1 MARAVLIILDG
12 VGIGGAPDAAA
23 YGDDGSD
30 TLGNL
35 ARAVGGLD
43 LPVLASLGLG
53 NCHEIPGVGPVAQPR
68 AGYGALREISAGKD
82 STAGHWELMGVVT
95 ETPFPTY
102 PQGFPADVMTAFREA
117 TGVDFLG
124 NVVASGTEI
133 IERLGDE
140 HVRTGKPIVYTSAD
154 SVFQI
159 AAHEDVIPLPKLY
172 DICEA
177 SRRLLVPPH
186 QVSRVIARPFR
197 GVTGAY
203 ARTPNRRDFSVAPP
217 SHLVLH
223 ALREAG
229 VEVATVGKIFDLYA
243 GQGIDR
249 ALKSKSNA
257 EGLRVLDE
265 LYAAKPADPALI
277 MLNLVDFDTLWGHRN
292 DPEGFRDGLVVFDR
306 WLAGFLEALAGG
318 DLLLLTADHGNDP
331 TTPSTDH
338 SREHVPLLA
347 CLGGNRSGVDL
358 GLRETF
364 ADVGATIAEHFRARA
379 PRCGTSFLPALRA
392 AAARRTP

>member
-53 NCHEIPGVGPVAQPR
+53 NCHPIPGLDPVARPR
-68 AGYGALREISAGKD
+68 ASHGALREISAGKD
-82 STAGHWELMGVVT
+82 STTGHWELMGVVT

-102 PQGFPADVMTAFREA
+102 PQGFPADVLTAFREA
-117 TGVDFLG
+117 TGYDLLG
-124 NVVASGTEI
+124 NVAASGTEI
-133 IERLGDE
+133 IQRLGDE

-159 AAHEDVIPLPKLY
+159 AAHEDVIPLAELY
-172 DICEA
+172 RICEVT
-177 SRRLLVPPH
+177 RRLLVPPH

-197 GVTGAY
+197 GASGAY
-203 ARTPNRRDFSVAPP
+203 ERTPNRRDFSVVPP
-217 SHLVLH
+217 PHLVLH

-229 VEVATVGKIFDLYA
+229 VDVATVGKIHDLYA

-249 ALKSKSNA
+249 ALKSKSND
-257 EGLRVLDE
+257 EGMRVLAE
-265 LYAAKPADPALI
+265 LYAAKPADPAFL

-292 DPEGFRDGLVVFDR
+292 DPAGFRDGLVVFDR
-306 WLAGFLEALAGG
+306 WLAGFLDALVPG

-338 SREHVPLLA
+338 SREQVPLLA
-347 CLGGNRSGVDL
+347 VLAGRSHGVDL
-358 GLRETF
+358 GLRATF
-364 ADVGATIAEHFRARA
+364 ADVGATLAAFFAAPA
-379 PRCGTSFLPALRA
+379 PRRGTSFLAALGPAKT
-392 AAARRTP
+392 RRTS

>member
-23 YGDDGSD
+23 YGDAGSD

-35 ARAVGGLD
+35 ARAVGGLH

-53 NCHEIPGVGPVAQPR
+53 NCHDISGVVPVAQPR
-68 AGYGALREISAGKD
+68 AGFGVLREISAGKD
-82 STAGHWELMGVVT
+82 STTGHWELMGVVT

-102 PQGFPADVMTAFREA
+102 PQGFPPEVLTAFRET
-117 TGVDFLG
+117 TGYDLLG
-124 NVVASGTEI
+124 NVAASGTEI
-133 IERLGDE
+133 IQRLGDE

-159 AAHEDVIPLPKLY
+159 AAHEDIIPLAELY
-172 DICEA
+172 RICEM

-197 GVTGAY
+197 GATGAY
-203 ARTPNRRDFSVAPP
+203 ERTPNRRDFSVVPP
-217 SHLVLH
+217 PHLVLH

-243 GQGIDR
+243 GQGVDR
-249 ALKSKSNA
+249 VLKSKSNA
-257 EGLRVLDE
+257 EGLRVLEE
-265 LYAAKPADPALI
+265 LYAAKPADPAFL

-292 DPEGFRDGLVVFDR
+292 DPAGFRDGLVVFDR
-306 WLAGFLEALAGG
+306 WLAGFVAALVPG
-318 DLLLLTADHGNDP
+318 DLLVLTADHGNDP

-338 SREHVPLLA
+338 SREQVPLLA
-347 CLGGNRSGVDL
+347 CLGGGTRGVDL

-364 ADVGATIAEHFRARA
+364 ADVGATIADHFGACA
-379 PRCGTSFLPALRA
+379 PPHGRSFLPALRVA
-392 AAARRTP
+392 AGRKA